1 MEWALEFANLCL
13 QNQETFPEKCV
24 SLFSLNKKTMLIKYV
39 SAMTEGALMARQN
52 HLNTSVLNSTVCK
65 EI

>member
-1 MEWALEFANLCL
+1 MEWAREFVDLCL

-24 SLFSLNKKTMLIKYV
+24 TLCSLSRKTMLIKHV

-52 HLNTSVLNSTVCK
+52 PPTHQF
-65 EI
+65 